1 MTSEEEKYYERY
13 FDLFLSDGWKQFI
26 NDITETLDTHR
37 IEDIKDSDHLA
48 YLKGERAVL
57 LKMQSF
63 ETAIKNNYDYVLE
76 AENAEET

>member
-13 FDLFLSDGWKQFI
+13 FDFFLSDGWKQFI

-63 ETAIKNNYDYVLE
+63 ETGIKNNYDYVLE